1 MYEKILQKLKEQR
14 GQNSQVSDRTL
25 EKMAKRYAKFI
36 DADEKLK
43 DEDFTEDIENIQGNI
58 GSVAKKVKEDTEKQA
73 ATNAKTADE
82 KAKEEAAK
90 KDGKNTDPVVA
101 QLLEQNKEIMEKLNG
116 ISNEKVTQS
125 RSEIL
130 QEKLKETPL
139 IFKDATLNGFKRMQ
153 FETDEDFNSY
163 LSEVEESAKG
173 AIQEAKEKGLNT
185 SVPPVNV
192 QKPDPEEVTP
202 EMQKAIDEV
211 TAPKENKGK
220 F

>member
-1 MYEKILQKLKEQR
+1 MYEKILQKLKEQK
-14 GQNSQVSDRTL
+14 GTTSNVSDRTL
-25 EKMAKRYAKFI
+25 EDLARSLETIINTDELLEKADLTNAIKSI
-36 DADEKLK
+36 D
-43 DEDFTEDIENIQGNI
+43 GNI
-58 GSVAKKVKEDTEKQA
+58 NHYTAKQVEEAKKNFKPEIKPEVKPVEK
-73 ATNAKTADE
+73 KS
-82 KAKEEAAK
+82 
-90 KDGKNTDPVVA
+90 TDPKNVDIKDMISEALSPLVT
-101 QLLEQNKEIMEKLNG
+101 EINSLKT
-116 ISNEKVTQS
+116 EKVTQS

-130 QEKLKETPL
+130 QDKLKETPL
-139 IFKDATLNGFKRMQ
+139 IFKDATLNGFKRMR

-192 QKPDPEEVTP
+192 QKPDLEEVTP